1 MKTLKE
7 IVYEI
12 LAEFEA
18 WLNLAY
24 ENVKALQKVKA

>member
-7 IVYEI
+7 IAYRI
-12 LAEFEA
+12 LAEIQE

-24 ENVKALQKVKA
+24 ENVRSLEKS